1 MESLAESPS
10 LMTHASVPDKQR
22 AILGI
27 DDSLVR
33 LSIGIESCHDL
44 IQDLKG
50 ALDAVMKSMH
60 EKGKHEK

>member
-1 MESLAESPS
+1 
-10 LMTHASVPDKQR
+10 MTHASVPDKQR